1 MPIKIPRHLPAFA
14 VLQQEEV
21 FVMDVERA
29 LHQDIRPLK
38 IVILNLMPNKSATE
52 TQLLRLLANTPLQ
65 VEITLLHPIT
75 HRSKNTSEEH
85 LKKFYISFAEI
96 RDEKFDGMIITGAP
110 VERLAFEEVD
120 YWPELTA
127 IMDWTTHHVFSTMY
141 ICWASQAALY
151 YHYGVPKHARK
162 KKLSGVFSHR
172 VVESASGNYLKLLR
186 GFDDRFYAPHSRYT
200 EISKEDILKIPDLQ
214 ILAESE
220 EAGIY
225 IVTSAD
231 GRRIFISGHPEYDLF
246 TLKAEYERDLAKG
259 LDIDLPANY
268 FPGNDP
274 TKKPGMNWRCH
285 ANLLF
290 ANWLNYYVYQET
302 PLQSGRPAIADQARA

>member
-274 TKKPGMNWRCH
+274 TKKPGMNWR
-285 ANLLF
+285 
-290 ANWLNYYVYQET
+290 
-302 PLQSGRPAIADQARA
+302 

>member
-302 PLQSGRPAIADQARA
+302 PYNLDDLP

>member
-1 MPIKIPRHLPAFA
+1 MPVKIPRHLPAFA

-21 FVMDVERA
+21 FVMDEERA

-38 IVILNLMPNKSATE
+38 IVIMNLMPNKSVTE

-65 VEITLLHPIT
+65 VEITLLHPVT
-75 HRSKNTSEEH
+75 HRSKNTSEEY
-85 LKKFYISFAEI
+85 LKRFYTSFAESKE
-96 RDEKFDGMIITGAP
+96 EKFDGMIITGAP
-110 VERLAFEEVD
+110 VERIAFAEVD

-127 IMDWTTHHVFSTMY
+127 IMDWTAHHVFSTMY

-151 YHYGVPKHARK
+151 YHYGVPKYTRERK
-162 KKLSGVFSHR
+162 LFGIFPHR
-172 VVESASGNYLKLLR
+172 VVESASGNHLKLLR

-200 EISKEDILKIPDLQ
+200 EVRRRDILEIPDLQ
-214 ILAESE
+214 ILAESD
-220 EAGIY
+220 EAGVY
-225 IVTSAD
+225 IVASAD
-231 GRRIFISGHPEYDLF
+231 GRRIFISGHPEYDPL

-259 LDIDLPANY
+259 LDIHLPVNY
-268 FPGNDP
+268 FPNEDP
-274 TKKPGMNWRCH
+274 ARTPETNWRGH

-302 PLQSGRPAIADQARA
+302 PYNLDELP